1 MSDTSP
7 LKILLLAAEA
17 VPFAKTGGLA
27 DVVGALPG
35 AIRAPWGT
43 TSGFPCPATAGSS
56 PRDSNEKRYGVD
68 YESANPATDP
78 HIAANYDAASLAERP
93 ANKLEL
99 QRQAELTED
108 ASIPLIGIISRLTDS
123 FVFEEYDRW
132 MLFSALV
139 RALETYKHA
148 DVWRRIQQRGMAADF
163 SWQQSASKYVRVYQ
177 RAIASRIPRPGLE
190 TVQVCT

>member
-1 MSDTSP
+1 M
-7 LKILLLAAEA
+7 
-17 VPFAKTGGLA
+17 
-27 DVVGALPG
+27 
-35 AIRAPWGT
+35 
-43 TSGFPCPATAGSS
+43 
-56 PRDSNEKRYGVD
+56 D